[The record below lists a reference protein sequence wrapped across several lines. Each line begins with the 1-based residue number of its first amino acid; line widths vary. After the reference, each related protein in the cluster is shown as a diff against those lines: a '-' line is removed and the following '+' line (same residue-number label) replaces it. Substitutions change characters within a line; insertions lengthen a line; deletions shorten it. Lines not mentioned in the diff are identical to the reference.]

1 MILHVIDD
9 EKFLV
14 SVIEL
19 FETIFPNQNIF
30 LVGIDKVG
38 YNDFEKLEQ
47 STKVIFKNINTPSYQ
62 TEYLELSKSVNFIL
76 FHNVYKTYK
85 LRLLQKYKLNIKTA
99 WTFWGAEMYGLNP
112 NYNALLPATKTAYL
126 KSLSIKDQIKKTTLS
141 KLKKAYYWRLF
152 KNALRQR
159 KLHYTLTNINADV
172 DLLESYTK
180 LNLPRGWFS
189 YYYYNDA
196 VRSKIK
202 TDKKNILIGN
212 SSSESNNH
220 LDAFNLINKKELKDK
235 KIYVPLNYGD
245 KKYKD
250 LVIKQAKG
258 IFGSSVEP
266 LVDFLSLNEYTF
278 IINSCSVLILNHKR
292 QQAFNTIMLALAN
305 GCKVYL
311 REENTI
317 YKTLKSEGFII
328 SSIQKNINSKEA
340 LNALTKEE
348 QKYNLELINKH
359 YSKNIVFERIKVEF
373 ERMINE

>member
-19 FETIFPNQNIF
+19 FETIFPKKNVF
-30 LVGIDKVG
+30 LVGVDKVG
-38 YNDFEKLEQ
+38 YNDFEKLQQ
-47 STKVIFKNINTPSYQ
+47 STKIIFKNINTSNYQ
-62 TEYLELSKSVNFIL
+62 AEYLELSSLASFVL

-85 LRLLQKYKLNIKTA
+85 LEILQKNKINTKTA

-112 NYNALLPATKTAYL
+112 NYNALLPETEKAYL
-126 KSLSIKDQIKKTTLS
+126 KSLSKKERVKKATLS
-141 KLKKAYYWRLF
+141 KLKKRYYWRLF
-152 KNALRQR
+152 KAALKQK
-159 KLHYTLTNINADV
+159 KLQYTLTNIEEDIS
-172 DLLESYTK
+172 LLENYTK
-180 LNLPRGWFS
+180 LHLNKGWFT

-202 TDKKNILIGN
+202 TDKKHILIGN

-220 LDAFNLINKKELKDK
+220 LDAFNLIKGKDLKGK
-235 KIYVPLNYGD
+235 NIYVPLNYGD

-250 LVIKQAKG
+250 LVIEQATSV
-258 IFGSSVEP
+258 FGDSVKP
-266 LVDFLSLNEYTF
+266 LVDFLSLDEYTL
-278 IINSCSVLILNHKR
+278 IINSCSVLIMNHKR

-305 GCKVYL
+305 GCKVFL

-317 YKTLKSEGFII
+317 YKTLKREGFIL
-328 SSIQKNINSKEA
+328 SCIQKSINS
-340 LNALTKEE
+340 LNALSPLTQED
-348 QKYNLELINKH
+348 QNYNLALINKH

-373 ERMINE
+373 EKMMDE